1 MVEKTEKS
9 GSASS
14 KTRKN
19 ALKTAKNLKNSLCG
33 MTVSS
38 GTAFQRLKSALG
50 KDTCSGLIA
59 FVGTSALLGRKRSDS
74 HLGGWLCR
82 DLRWWTVYAYLAQSM
97 VGVWPYPTQLTTG
110 TNWRDVS
117 WE

>member
-19 ALKTAKNLKNSLCG
+19 ALKTAKNRKNSLCWVIVGLG
-33 MTVSS
+33 M
-38 GTAFQRLKSALG
+38 ACHRLKSALG
-50 KDTCSGLIA
+50 KDTCSDLTA
-59 FVGTSALLGRKRSDS
+59 FVGTSALLGWKRSYS

-97 VGVWPYPTQLTTG
+97 VGVWPCPTQLTTG